1 MRQGEGLL
9 NCAYWC
15 AQVLAYVS
23 RVKDVTSDVDNSTF
37 TQEQVEANDVR
48 CPDAEAAKAMYKG
61 GPALPGMTTSIQC
74 IINLTV
80 ASHALLAALGESIS

>member
-1 MRQGEGLL
+1 M
-9 NCAYWC
+9 
-15 AQVLAYVS
+15 
-23 RVKDVTSDVDNSTF
+23 TSDVDNSTF

-48 CPDAEAAKAMYKG
+48 CPDAEAANAMYKG

-80 ASHALLAALGESIS
+80 AGHALLAALGESIS